1 MCLKIK
7 RIYLTKSEMQ
17 NLEEY
22 IKDIIDED
30 DEVEVYKFSIKNL
43 IIFCI
48 SVIVIFVLVCII
60 LRVLFV

>member
-1 MCLKIK
+1 
-7 RIYLTKSEMQ
+7 MQ